1 MEKEKEE
8 NICRRKRRKIFG
20 EGKEGKY
27 LQKEIFEEK
36 TQGRRKRRN
45 IFGEGKTEI
54 EKEENVSRVKEKLRG
69 GNEKKRKR
77 KKRKIFGEGKGG
89 KYFISGGEEKLR
101 RKIFCQWERRKR
113 RKIFGEG

>member
-1 MEKEKEE
+1 M
-8 NICRRKRRKIFG
+8 
-20 EGKEGKY
+20 
-27 LQKEIFEEK
+27 QKEIFEEK

-89 KYFISGGEEKLR
+89 KYLEKEKEEN
-101 RKIFCQWERRKR
+101 IC
-113 RKIFGEG
+113 